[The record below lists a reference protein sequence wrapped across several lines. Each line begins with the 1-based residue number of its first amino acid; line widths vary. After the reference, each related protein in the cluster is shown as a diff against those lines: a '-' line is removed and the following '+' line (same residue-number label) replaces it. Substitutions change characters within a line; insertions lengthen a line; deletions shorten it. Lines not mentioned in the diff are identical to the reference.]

1 MLLVAKFFFT
11 VTFLLSFGSANA
23 RDIYLLVLQ
32 EGISKNCPLPGLVET
47 QGLYQIDLDG
57 REVFAHL
64 PFPWTDCMSD
74 GVLLPLGQKMIKSG
88 MADRVVFMPIGIAGT
103 NVRDWLEGGR
113 GYKKLKSA
121 LNTAS
126 FHNIK
131 FDYALWQGRLISE
144 KFTRS
149 NYVSDVR
156 QVIKS
161 MSLSTKINKWLIG
174 LSASCDLIIEERV
187 PEIQWAPLLNRFP
200 GPNIGALNTAD
211 RSDPCNVN
219 DLGKKVLVQHWLR
232 AMNNSDIM
240 SKKYQKESL
249 LYYFK

>member
-1 MLLVAKFFFT
+1 
-11 VTFLLSFGSANA
+11 
-23 RDIYLLVLQ
+23 
-32 EGISKNCPLPGLVET
+32 
-47 QGLYQIDLDG
+47 
-57 REVFAHL
+57 
-64 PFPWTDCMSD
+64 MSD
-74 GVLLPLGQKMIKSG
+74 GVLLPLGQEIIKSG
-88 MADRVVFMPIGIAGT
+88 MADRVVFLPIGITGT

-113 GYKKLKSA
+113 GYKKLKLA
-121 LNTAS
+121 LDTAS

-131 FDYALWQGRLISE
+131 FDYALWQGRLISD

-149 NYVSDVR
+149 NYVNDVR

-174 LSASCDLIIEERV
+174 LSASCDRIIGKQV

-200 GPNIGALNTAD
+200 GPDIGALSTAD

-219 DLGKKVLVQHWLR
+219 DFGKKVLVQHWLR
-232 AMNNSDIM
+232 AINNADTKSE
-240 SKKYQKESL
+240 KYQKESL